1 MKKLLIVV
9 MACYGLNARSQ
20 TNESK
25 NYLHLYSDSTI
36 YAQKI
41 RLRPDFAGS
50 WILRADSRRIPVQQ
64 VKFFNNEDG
73 YFANTKKLNFFGES
87 SFSERIIEGKINLY
101 QQVVYDP
108 IQYERDY
115 YRFRDR
121 SRQTV
126 DTRMFYNKGLSDL
139 KKVNYPN
146 LVADMADN
154 SKSLDLLEAY
164 RRSRSTAVAM
174 YVGAGAAF
182 IASAVTLFAGNAF
195 KQNGTTFG
203 NMPNYE
209 PKSRT
214 GSFLLLGVG
223 AGLSLG
229 GYLIQSNGSRNIERA
244 VEAYNN

>member
-1 MKKLLIVV
+1 

-20 TNESK
+20 MNESR
-25 NYLHLYSDSTI
+25 NYVHLYSDSTV

-64 VKFFNNEDG
+64 VKFFNSEDG
-73 YFANTKKLNFFGES
+73 FFANTKKLNFFGES
-87 SFSERIIEGKINLY
+87 SFAERIIEGKINLF
-101 QQVVYDP
+101 QQVVFDP
-108 IQYERDY
+108 IEYDREY

-121 SRQTV
+121 SRQAV
-126 DTRMFYNKGLSDL
+126 DTRMFYNKGFSDL

-164 RRSRSTAVAM
+164 RRSRSTAVVM

-182 IASAVTLFAGNAF
+182 IASAVTLLSGSGL
-195 KQNGTTFG
+195 KQTGTTSFG
-203 NMPNYE
+203 NMPRYE
-209 PKSRT
+209 AKSST
-214 GSFLLLGVG
+214 ISFLLLGIG
-223 AGLSLG
+223 SGLSLG

-244 VEAYNN
+244 VEAYNY